1 MITIGGL
8 SAHLFVNRQVRVRK
22 NGNAHHLMPSILK
35 AVGAKK
41 LTIRPNGHKHDEIV
55 DPDNIHPW
63 WAKNPDLK
71 KLLMKETTAAV
82 QAIEIHTPEGV
93 TPTFQI
99 TSNNEVTDTPP
110 AYTAPETTHKAEPP
124 PHATWHPTTEED
136 AVILTLSSAVDPVWL
151 TLYANYIRAEKDATE
166 AAQMHVMMLA
176 EVQDLRQQ
184 LTALGVTITTT
195 HNAKLPTPR
204 STANSKK
211 TESVV
216 KSYQRALDTWV
227 AGANLHQTYACP
239 EVTKLAGLPRRG
251 FEVLASKL
259 NKAAAKCGRR
269 VSVRVT
275 NRGKQ
280 RLACFV
286 FELN

>member
-8 SAHLFVNRQVRVRK
+8 SAHLFVNRQIRVRK
-22 NGNAHHLMPSILK
+22 NGNAHHLMPSVLK

-55 DPDNIHPW
+55 EPENAHPW

-71 KLLMKETTAAV
+71 KLIMKETTVALDAT
-82 QAIEIHTPEGV
+82 EIPTPEDT
-93 TPTFQI
+93 TPVFQI
-99 TSNNEVTDTPP
+99 TSNNEVIDMPKS
-110 AYTAPETTHKAEPP
+110 YNAPETTHKSEPP

-151 TLYANYIRAEKDATE
+151 TLYANYIRAEKDAAE

-176 EVQDLRQQ
+176 EAQELRQQ
-184 LTALGVTITTT
+184 LAVFGVTIT
-195 HNAKLPTPR
+195 HNAKLPARR
-204 STANSKK
+204 SPANVKK

-216 KSYQRALDTWV
+216 KNYQRVLDAWV
-227 AGANLHQTYACP
+227 AGAALHQTYACP

-251 FEVLASKL
+251 FEVLTSKL

-269 VSVRVT
+269 VRVKVS

>member
-1 MITIGGL
+1 
-8 SAHLFVNRQVRVRK
+8 
-22 NGNAHHLMPSILK
+22 MPKSY
-35 AVGAKK
+35 
-41 LTIRPNGHKHDEIV
+41 N
-55 DPDNIHPW
+55 
-63 WAKNPDLK
+63 
-71 KLLMKETTAAV
+71 
-82 QAIEIHTPEGV
+82 
-93 TPTFQI
+93 
-99 TSNNEVTDTPP
+99 
-110 AYTAPETTHKAEPP
+110 APETTHKSEPP

-151 TLYANYIRAEKDATE
+151 TLYANYIRAEKDAAE

-176 EVQDLRQQ
+176 EAQELRQQ
-184 LTALGVTITTT
+184 LAVFGVTIT
-195 HNAKLPTPR
+195 HNAKLPARR
-204 STANSKK
+204 SPANVKK

-216 KSYQRALDTWV
+216 KNYQRVLDAWV
-227 AGANLHQTYACP
+227 AGAALHQTYACP

-251 FEVLASKL
+251 FEVLTSKL

-269 VSVRVT
+269 VRVKVS